1 MMMRFVAFLLPFIV
15 AFAVLAPAGSAQVLL
30 NEILAD
36 PASDWDNDGSVS
48 SKLDEWVE
56 VINAGAIAVDLAA
69 YRLSDTSAGTS
80 FRFALTGTLAPGAT
94 RVFYGAEVVA
104 WQTANGVSAYG
115 LSLNNGGDTV
125 SLYRIAGVDTSVVDS
140 YSYVTAQ
147 VADDRAVGRLPDGAA
162 LWVIFD
168 ALNAYGGSDFPV
180 ASGCRP
186 SPGITAACP
195 TPAELSSWGR
205 VKSQYS
211 SK

>member
-1 MMMRFVAFLLPFIV
+1 MMRFVAFLLPFII
-15 AFAVLAPAGSAQVLL
+15 AFAALAPAGSAQVLL

-56 VINAGAIAVDLAA
+56 VINAGAIAVDLAD

-80 FRFALTGTLAPGAT
+80 FRFALTGALAPGAT

-125 SLYRIAGVDTSVVDS
+125 SLYRIAGVDTSVTDS

-168 ALNAYGGSDFPV
+168 ALNAYSGSDFPV

-186 SPGITAACP
+186 SPGITAGCP

-205 VKSQYS
+205 VKAQYS